1 MTSQTTSPETT
12 SPETTSPETT
22 SPEKTSPEMTSP
34 FRVLVVDDEPDL
46 KPLIQGRMR
55 PDIRKGIY
63 QFLFAQD
70 GAEAMEILE
79 AEGNIDMVLT
89 DINMPRMDGLTLLN
103 MIPTIDPNIRSVI
116 VSAYGDM
123 KNIRTAMNRGAFDF
137 VVKPLDF
144 QDLRITLERTRA
156 HLHEWKDAQASRKK
170 LVTLQSELD
179 TAREMQQS
187 ILPGTLPGDE
197 RYNMNGSME
206 PAENIGGDFFDVF
219 HLKDGKV
226 GMAVADVS
234 GKGIP
239 AALFMMATRTQLK
252 GAAIGLN
259 QPGEV
264 LTEVNQALHEDNR
277 RFMFV
282 TVVYAVYDPRTGE
295 LTYANGGHC
304 PPLIAQADGTC
315 RELESTQGILLGLA
329 GDLEYGQREDRLEPG
344 DTLVLY
350 SDGVSEARNRNDEE
364 FGEEQVRQIFQ
375 GNPPESAQ
383 EANERIQKAVEEFA
397 RGMPQ
402 ADDLTCLILHRTVTP

>member
-1 MTSQTTSPETT
+1 MTGRPITGAETAENGQDASPNA
-12 SPETTSPETT
+12 
-22 SPEKTSPEMTSP
+22 EKGRP

-55 PDIRKGIY
+55 PDIRRGLY

-70 GAEAMEILE
+70 GAEAMEIIE
-79 AEGNIDMVLT
+79 AEGNVDMVLT

-103 MIPTIDPNIRSVI
+103 MIPTVDPNIRSVI

-144 QDLRITLERTRA
+144 QDLRITIERTRA
-156 HLHEWKDAQASRKK
+156 HLYEWKDALESRQK
-170 LVTLQSELD
+170 LVTLQSELN

-187 ILPGTLPGDE
+187 ILPTALPRE
-197 RYNMNGSME
+197 PAYNMHGSME
-206 PAENIGGDFFDVF
+206 PAQNIGGDFFDVF
-219 HLKDGKV
+219 HLRDGKV

-239 AALFMMATRTQLK
+239 AALFMMSSRTQLK
-252 GAAIGLN
+252 GAAIGLD

-264 LTEVNQALHEDNR
+264 LTEVNRALHEDNR

-282 TVVYAVYDPRTGE
+282 TVIYAIYDPRTGE

-304 PPLIAQADGTC
+304 TPLIVQADGTC
-315 RELESTQGILLGLA
+315 REIESTNGIMLGIA
-329 GDLEYGQREDRLEPG
+329 GNLEYEQREDRLQPG
-344 DTLVLY
+344 DTLLLY

-364 FGEEQVRQIFQ
+364 FGAERLREIFQ
-375 GNPPESAQ
+375 GNPPGSAQ
-383 EANERIQKAVEEFA
+383 QANERIQQAVGEFA

-402 ADDLTCLILHRTVTP
+402 ADDLTCLALHRTVAG